1 MDAPIIKAEELIKSY
16 GSRRAVDGLSFSI
29 APGEIFGLLGPNGA
43 GKSTTLSMLA
53 TLFPPDGGRIAIDGI
68 DAVREPGRVRPL
80 IGFVPQDLAL
90 YPALSARDNLAFFG
104 RIYGLRGRKL
114 DERVDG
120 VLEVVGLRDRGRDP
134 VRTFSG
140 GMMRRLNLAAGLV
153 HSPKV
158 LYLDEPTVGVDP
170 QSRNFIFE
178 HVRRLRDEGLT
189 ILYTSHYMEE
199 VQRICDRVAIVDEG
213 RLLAQDTPA
222 ALIRTL
228 GEGLLVVGLP
238 DGTIESLSP
247 CAQKLDGVGKVTVRD
262 GLLYLEASNI
272 NKALLE
278 LLDLCNVRNVGLASL
293 QVLEPSL
300 ESVFLRLTGK
310 RLRD

>member
-1 MDAPIIKAEELIKSY
+1 MAESMIRVEGLVKRY
-16 GSRRAVDGLSFSI
+16 GPRTAVGGLSFTI
-29 APGEIFGLLGPNGA
+29 GAGEIFGLLGPNGA

-53 TLFPPDGGRIAIDGI
+53 TLFAPDEGSITIAGF
-68 DAVREPGRVRPL
+68 DAVREPAKVRPL

-90 YPALSARDNLAFFG
+90 YPALSARDNLVFFG
-104 RIYGLRGRKL
+104 RIYGLRGKDL
-114 DERVDG
+114 DVRVDS
-120 VLEVVGLRDRGRDP
+120 VLDLVGLKDRAADA

-153 HSPKV
+153 HGPKV

-178 HVRRLRDEGLT
+178 HVLELRKQGLT
-189 ILYTSHYMEE
+189 ILYTTHYMEE
-199 VQRICDRVAIVDEG
+199 VERLCDRAAIVDEG
-213 RLLAQDTPA
+213 RLLALDSPKRLIQD
-222 ALIRTL
+222 L

-238 DGTIESLSP
+238 GEVLASLGSSVE
-247 CAQKLDGVGKVTVRD
+247 ALRHVGKVAQRD
-262 GLLYLEASNI
+262 GKLHIETKNV
-272 NKALLE
+272 NQALLE
-278 LLDLCNVRNVGLASL
+278 LLDLCGARGIRLTSL
-293 QVLEPSL
+293 EVLEPSL